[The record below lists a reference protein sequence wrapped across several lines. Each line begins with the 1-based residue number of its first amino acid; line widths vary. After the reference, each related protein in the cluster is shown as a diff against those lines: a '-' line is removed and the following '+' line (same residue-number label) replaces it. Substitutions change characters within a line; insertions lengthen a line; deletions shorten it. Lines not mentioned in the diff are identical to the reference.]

1 MCYDYVGKVCA
12 FFFLCV
18 FWISLDGI
26 LWFRRVVSAMTWMDL
41 VGERKLY
48 PIRIGNVA
56 NVGHIELCLV
66 VDVCVILC
74 VNCGTGKARGSY
86 EI

>member
-1 MCYDYVGKVCA
+1 
-12 FFFLCV
+12 
-18 FWISLDGI
+18 
-26 LWFRRVVSAMTWMDL
+26 MTWMDL

-66 VDVCVILC
+66 VGVCVILC